1 MTETELKEMKNQI
14 VVLQRK
20 MNILVSILKCLFP
33 LFKKFLSK
41 ENSVMIETAL
51 GEVGK

>member
-1 MTETELKEMKNQI
+1 MNENEKELRNQI

-20 MNILVSILKCLFP
+20 LNILVSILKVLFP

-51 GEVGK
+51 NEVGK